1 MAKRKSEVKEEK
13 AANKKSHPPH
23 TADVLPMKKAKA
35 LAMYFLGEKRFRY
48 AALVALGAGLGLRIS
63 DAIRVQWRDI
73 LDENGQVKKQVAV
86 YERKNRRMRV
96 VFLIPWV
103 REVLAEV
110 ARREEAIYR
119 LDSPVCGRI
128 SRQRAWRV
136 LKKTAEDLGWKEN
149 ISTHSLRKAFC
160 DFVYEQTRDPIMA
173 ARLTG
178 HANPAHLLRYIR
190 RVPEAEMEV
199 WKKIASAEV

>member
-1 MAKRKSEVKEEK
+1 MPASGVKRKVKGKPK
-13 AANKKSHPPH
+13 A
-23 TADVLPMKKAKA
+23 ADVLPMKKAKA
-35 LAMYFLGEKRFRY
+35 LAIHFLGEKRPRY

-63 DAIRVQWRDI
+63 DAIEVTWRDI
-73 LDENGQVKKQVAV
+73 LDENGSVRKSVV
-86 YERKNRRMRV
+86 VRERKTGNTRI
-96 VFLIPWV
+96 VFLIPWA

-110 ARREEAIYR
+110 AELVGAKNR
-119 LDSPVCGRI
+119 LYEPVVGRL
-128 SRQRAWRV
+128 SRQRAWEV
-136 LKKTAEDLGWKEN
+136 LKRTAEELGWHEH

-190 RVPEAEMEV
+190 RVPEAEMAV
-199 WKKIASAEV
+199 WRRIAEADV